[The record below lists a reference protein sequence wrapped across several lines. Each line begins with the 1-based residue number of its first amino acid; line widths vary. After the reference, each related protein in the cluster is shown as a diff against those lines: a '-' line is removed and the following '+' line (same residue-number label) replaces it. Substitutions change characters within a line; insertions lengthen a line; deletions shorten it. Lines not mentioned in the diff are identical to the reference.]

1 MFNLVRL
8 LNIAVLI
15 KILYH
20 LSPSSP
26 FWTSN
31 LRWHAETQ
39 RVGNSILENSCMDSC
54 EKWRQV
60 WLKLPYWSLPS
71 PNTDYFD
78 WSLPQR
84 LRYLEVTLTTLT
96 GMLTDYLRSKGP
108 SQSSPQAQPG
118 REAHGQLLWICIPS
132 STHIGHIVNGA
143 AVTLSLPYQLP
154 SMWLCL
160 PTGLPGL
167 TCWTAAQR
175 NTAGS
180 SSDALLT
187 HRTLQNEKPRKK
199 IPGLH
204 GKEEFF

>member
-1 MFNLVRL
+1 
-8 LNIAVLI
+8 
-15 KILYH
+15 
-20 LSPSSP
+20 
-26 FWTSN
+26 
-31 LRWHAETQ
+31 
-39 RVGNSILENSCMDSC
+39 
-54 EKWRQV
+54 
-60 WLKLPYWSLPS
+60 
-71 PNTDYFD
+71 
-78 WSLPQR
+78 
-84 LRYLEVTLTTLT
+84 
-96 GMLTDYLRSKGP
+96 MLTDYLRSKGP

-199 IPGLH
+199 ILGLH
-204 GKEEFF
+204 RKEEFFKLFVLFMFSFTFFITILIVFTC